1 MMELAFEYAI
11 LASTL
16 LLVAAAVQW
25 KWSRRRALALGG
37 LLTGVLTAVYSSID
51 WGGPGE
57 ANIGRGLL
65 VIYGTIAASLALMAA
80 GLMFIFKPPKP
91 AHDAERELGS

>member
-1 MMELAFEYAI
+1 MELAFEYAI

-16 LLVAAAVQW
+16 LLVVAAVQW

-51 WGGPGE
+51 WGGPGD
-57 ANIGRGLL
+57 AAMGRGLL
-65 VIYGTIAASLALMAA
+65 VMYGTAASILALVTA
-80 GLMFIFKPPKP
+80 GLMFIFNPPKP
-91 AHDAERELGS
+91 ADDAERELGN